1 MYLTIGVMMALV
13 GAVRTTTNK
22 VSVGAVCSHQLIDR
36 NL

>member
-13 GAVRTTTNK
+13 GAVHATTNK

-36 NL
+36 NQ